1 MSSRLPITVIGAY
14 AHDYATSKEV
24 MLAWMVGK
32 DFYITTPGH
41 PSYIN
46 REDAE
51 RYGVPENIIRFRFKG
66 RQELLILKLVDGKWE
81 KDLDTTKEQKEVVDG

>member
-1 MSSRLPITVIGAY
+1 MADKLPITVIGAY
-14 AHDYATSKEV
+14 ARDYETSKEV
-24 MLAWMVGK
+24 MLAWMAGK
-32 DFYITTPGH
+32 DFYITTPGY
-41 PSYIN
+41 PGYIN

-81 KDLDTTKEQKEVVDG
+81 KDLDTTKEPKEVIDG